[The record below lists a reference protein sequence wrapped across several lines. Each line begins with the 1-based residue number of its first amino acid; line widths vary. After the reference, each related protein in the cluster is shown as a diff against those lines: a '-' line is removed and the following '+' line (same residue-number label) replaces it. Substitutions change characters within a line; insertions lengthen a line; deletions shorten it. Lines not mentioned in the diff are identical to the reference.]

1 MHAGVDEEAGEYWV
15 WGTSDYILLGK
26 FPATKGKFYKTIVA
40 GHVGT
45 GTWSL
50 ADDPNYHDVFTME
63 KVITIL
69 MARSIKAGNYCCWY
83 TMKRMGSII
92 K

>member
-45 GTWSL
+45 G
-50 ADDPNYHDVFTME
+50 P
-63 KVITIL
+63 
-69 MARSIKAGNYCCWY
+69 
-83 TMKRMGSII
+83 
-92 K
+92 

>member
-1 MHAGVDEEAGEYWV
+1 M

-50 ADDPNYHDVFTME
+50 ADDRNYHDVFTME

-69 MARSIKAGNYCCWY
+69 MARSIKAGNYCCWH